1 MLDHKSLEEWARRE
15 LAKRL
20 GLKKHK
26 KYPAEPFHTLL
37 SDPERREDLE
47 MARSRE
53 EEWEAV
59 LPYARL
65 ALRVWD
71 TAGPRE
77 PFSQSGQVSERAAE
91 QLGDDATKRLQV
103 FSECLAKLAAP
114 EDAIIRQSADDP
126 ITVYPEIKDFRVK
139 CLGDRLLAPQQAWAL
154 LTSPVAAHW
163 RRFVFK
169 ELRVPEV
176 SHAYQVTEG
185 MNDKRGPYS
194 LVEVPLP
201 SSRVEPIKDRRPLP
215 AGAWEL
221 PEKREK
227 ARSNEQLRREL
238 EAPGGPWKIVPYPG
252 EDGRTH
258 RVLVK
263 QGSVLGELHDIVSHL
278 IQQYPWEEPDAVWFV
293 LTGETPQV
301 VPLTWQAR
309 WFGDDIGD
317 DSFSY
322 GFVTLKIEPWVDPKL
337 VWKVYTDIQRGLR
350 NGRRNRRLG
359 RKSLELLR
367 FVNERVNVADLSR
380 AERRE
385 EAPKLVAAWDSENP
399 DDAFDGNTRE
409 FWKAYHRARRAIVS
423 PSYEWRENNHHQP

>member
-1 MLDHKSLEEWARRE
+1 MINGKDLEDMQKG
-15 LAKRL
+15 LAKLLRL
-20 GLKKHK
+20 TKHK
-26 KYPAEPFHTLL
+26 KYPDGAMQVLL
-37 SDPERREDLE
+37 HDYPEDVEVANATGELEDLRQP
-47 MARSRE
+47 ALGIYHA
-53 EEWEAV
+53 WEARGAEESRPGYTV
-59 LPYARL
+59 I
-65 ALRVWD
+65 
-71 TAGPRE
+71 
-77 PFSQSGQVSERAAE
+77 SERAAE
-91 QLGDDATKRLQV
+91 QLGDDAAKRSRV

-114 EDAIIRQSADDP
+114 EDAIIRQSTDGP
-126 ITVYPEIKDFRVK
+126 IPVYPKIKGFRVK
-139 CLGDRLLAPQQAWAL
+139 CLGDKLLTPQQAWAL

-169 ELRVPEV
+169 ELRVPV
-176 SHAYQVTEG
+176 VGHAYQVTVG

-201 SSRVEPIKDRRPLP
+201 SSKVEAIKDRRPLT
-215 AGAWEL
+215 AGVWEL
-221 PEKREK
+221 PEKPEK
-227 ARSNEQLRREL
+227 ARSNETLRRAL
-238 EAPGGPWKIVPYPG
+238 EAPVGSWKIVPYPG
-252 EDGRTH
+252 EDGRIH

-263 QGSVLGELHDIVSHL
+263 QRSVLGELYDIVSRL

-399 DDAFDGNTRE
+399 DDSFDGNTRE